1 MSALWSQESKGN
13 KGLFLTS
20 PMLAGQGQWQQEQEH
35 KEGNRDP
42 PGEQKGGA
50 RQGVEADPSLEEEGG
65 EWQRP

>member
-1 MSALWSQESKGN
+1 MGWTPNGVRRVR
-13 KGLFLTS
+13 GVRLFPP

>member
-1 MSALWSQESKGN
+1 
-13 KGLFLTS
+13 
-20 PMLAGQGQWQQEQEH
+20 MLAGQGQWQQEQEH